1 MSGAVRVHRVP
12 RARCTVGPITRCTLT
27 ALGFIGWMSGAIA
40 AGPSPL
46 RSGFETMGPTTQAMQ
61 RDDAANPGMLAVSTG
76 ERLWGAAAGA
86 AQPAC
91 ADCHQDARQTMR
103 GVAPRYPRWDERS
116 ARPVDLSMRIALCR
130 SRHQQAEA
138 GSPEDPQR
146 LALTAYVAHVSRGL
160 PVQPDADPRLDRARE
175 RGRAQFAQ
183 RIGQLSL
190 SCADCHDTYW
200 GRQLGSSTI
209 PQGHANGYPLYRLEW
224 QALGSLQRRLRGCLT
239 GVRAEVWPA
248 DAAQYVELE
257 LFLNQRGAGLPL
269 EVPAVR
275 P

>member
-1 MSGAVRVHRVP
+1 VHTFACLYECVEVFRAELFPAITANPFVAFTTIAIVSG
-12 RARCTVGPITRCTLT
+12 TLAFRFT
-27 ALGFIGWMSGAIA
+27 DA
-40 AGPSPL
+40 
-46 RSGFETMGPTTQAMQ
+46 
-61 RDDAANPGMLAVSTG
+61 AANPGMLAVRTG
-76 ERLWGAAAGA
+76 EQLWATPVGA
-86 AQPAC
+86 AQRAC

-103 GVAPRYPRWDERS
+103 GVAPMYPRWDERS
-116 ARPVDLSMRIALCR
+116 ARPVDLSMRVALCR
-130 SRHQQAEA
+130 SRHQQIDP
-138 GSPEDPQR
+138 GTPEDPQR
-146 LALTAYVAHVSRGL
+146 LALTAYVAHLSRGL
-160 PVQPDADPRLDRARE
+160 PVHPDPDPRLVPARK
-175 RGRAQFAQ
+175 RGRVQFVQ

-200 GRQLGSSTI
+200 GQRLGSSTI

-239 GVRAEVWPA
+239 GVRAELWPA

-257 LFLNQRGAGLPL
+257 LYLQQRGAGLPL

>member
-1 MSGAVRVHRVP
+1 MSRAWRVRRAGWVVDSVIRVWLM
-12 RARCTVGPITRCTLT
+12 GLGLTLCVPET
-27 ALGFIGWMSGAIA
+27 LA

-46 RSGFETMGPTTQAMQ
+46 RSGFDTMGPTTQAMQ
-61 RDDAANPGMLAVSTG
+61 RDDAANPGMLAVRTG
-76 ERLWGAAAGA
+76 EQLWATPAGA
-86 AQPAC
+86 AQRAC
-91 ADCHQDARQTMR
+91 ANCHQDARQTMR
-103 GVAPRYPRWDERS
+103 GVAPMYPRWDEQS
-116 ARPVDLSMRIALCR
+116 ARPVDLSMRVALCR
-130 SRHQQAEA
+130 SRHQQSDP
-138 GSPEDPQR
+138 GMPEDPQR
-146 LALTAYVAHVSRGL
+146 LALTAYVAHLSRGL
-160 PVQPDADPRLDRARE
+160 PVQPDPDPRLVPARE
-175 RGRAQFAQ
+175 RGRVQFVQ

-200 GRQLGSSTI
+200 GRRLGSSTI

-239 GVRAEVWPA
+239 GVRAELWPA

-257 LFLNQRGAGLPL
+257 LYLQQRGAGLPL